1 MSSVA
6 PPGAEAERVST
17 GDSIRDWVA
26 SLLRYAELRL
36 RLLGLESKDAGLHL
50 LIVAIVKDGLA
61 VTARVSVSLRHNTWS
76 WVSLAAIVG
85 WVLAR
90 LPLRRKKIYLEAGR
104 RRRLKGEEKQTERKR
119 DLAWMI
125 WDGVWS
131 LAKPLLTAYLGRKLA
146 QTTGSSNWRKG

>member
-1 MSSVA
+1 MSEL
-6 PPGAEAERVST
+6 AEAR
-17 GDSIRDWVA
+17 
-26 SLLRYAELRL
+26 
-36 RLLGLESKDAGLHL
+36 LGLTSTA
-50 LIVAIVKDGLA
+50 AIVKDRLDIPTRLSA
-61 VTARVSVSLRHNTWS
+61 SFRRNSWS

-90 LPLRRKKIYLEAGR
+90 LPFRRKKIYIEAGSH
-104 RRRLKGEEKQTERKR
+104 RRLKREEKPAGRKR

-146 QTTGSSNWRKG
+146 QTTGNPNWRKQ

>member
-1 MSSVA
+1 MSEL
-6 PPGAEAERVST
+6 AEAR
-17 GDSIRDWVA
+17 
-26 SLLRYAELRL
+26 
-36 RLLGLESKDAGLHL
+36 LGLASTA
-50 LIVAIVKDGLA
+50 AIVKDRLDLP
-61 VTARVSVSLRHNTWS
+61 ARLSASFRRNSWS

-90 LPLRRKKIYLEAGR
+90 LPFRRKKIYIESGSH
-104 RRRLKGEEKQTERKR
+104 RRLKREEKQSGRKR

-146 QTTGSSNWRKG
+146 RTTGNSDWRKR

>member
-1 MSSVA
+1 MAKDEDAKRRIISEL
-6 PPGAEAERVST
+6 AEAR
-17 GDSIRDWVA
+17 
-26 SLLRYAELRL
+26 
-36 RLLGLESKDAGLHL
+36 LGLAQTA
-50 LIVAIVKDGLA
+50 AIVKDHLDIP
-61 VTARVSVSLRHNTWS
+61 ARVSASFRRYSWS

-90 LPLRRKKIYLEAGR
+90 LPFRRKKIYLEAGS
-104 RRRLKGEEKQTERKR
+104 RRRLKGEKKQPERKR

-146 QTTGSSNWRKG
+146 QTTGNADWRKG

>member
-1 MSSVA
+1 MATDEDPKRRIMSEL
-6 PPGAEAERVST
+6 AEAR
-17 GDSIRDWVA
+17 
-26 SLLRYAELRL
+26 
-36 RLLGLESKDAGLHL
+36 LGLASTA
-50 LIVAIVKDGLA
+50 AIVKDRLDIP
-61 VTARVSVSLRHNTWS
+61 ARLSASFRRNSWS

-90 LPLRRKKIYLEAGR
+90 LPFRRKKTYLEAGS
-104 RRRLKGEEKQTERKR
+104 RRLKGGEKPAGRKR

-146 QTTGSSNWRKG
+146 QTTGNSDWRKR